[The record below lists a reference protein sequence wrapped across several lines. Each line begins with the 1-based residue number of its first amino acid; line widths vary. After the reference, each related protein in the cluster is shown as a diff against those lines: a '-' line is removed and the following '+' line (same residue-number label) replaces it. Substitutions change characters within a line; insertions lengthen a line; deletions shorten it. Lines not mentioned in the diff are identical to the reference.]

1 MVFLNTPR
9 LVHFFLTIHSAGNQ
23 DALSLDL
30 YVLCLTR
37 ACWEIEG
44 YFFEDGSPH
53 AKKLSQHVLDVSK
66 KYILRLLDKAIVDLR
81 RDLLWEKFT
90 TMESKSHD
98 GASDDIFRELLE
110 MRSILSLVS
119 VAELDPH
126 LMELLIND
134 SNDLDINW
142 LDAFASMVKD
152 PVYSHYQCFHTSI
165 EAGNSLVYLV
175 YFIEENLFLMLE
187 LDTNARFKS
196 GTTIGRS
203 REDVTGES
211 LNENAQKVV
220 QMFATW
226 SLFWIWNN
234 S

>member
-1 MVFLNTPR
+1 MGL
-9 LVHFFLTIHSAGNQ
+9 LTQ
-23 DALSLDL
+23 
-30 YVLCLTR
+30 
-37 ACWEIEG
+37 
-44 YFFEDGSPH
+44 
-53 AKKLSQHVLDVSK
+53 KKLSQHVLDVSK

-234 S
+234 T